1 MKRLAFFI
9 SGTGGN
15 ALNLLNA
22 CRQGRVRAEPVLV
35 LASSPK
41 ALGLARLQAEGLPG
55 RVLERRAFDSD
66 AAFSEACFA
75 ACDAAGVDLVCLAG
89 WLKKLVLP
97 PRWEGRILNIHP
109 ALLPKYGGP
118 GMYGMHVHRAVVA
131 AGEAESGATV
141 HLVDEVYDHGRI
153 LAQARVPVLPG
164 DTPET
169 LQQRVY
175 GAEMELYPKALAAF
189 LDAREP

>member
-15 ALNLLNA
+15 ALNLLKA
-22 CRQGRVRAEPVLV
+22 CREGRVPAEPVLV
-35 LASSPK
+35 LASSAK
-41 ALGLARLQAEGLPG
+41 AAGLAKLQAEGLEG
-55 RVLERRAFDSD
+55 LVLERKAFASD

-75 ACDAAGVDLVCLAG
+75 ACDAAGADFACLAG
-89 WLKKLVLP
+89 WLKKLAIP
-97 PRWEGRILNIHP
+97 ARWEGRILNIHP
-109 ALLPKYGGP
+109 SLLPKFGGP
-118 GMYGMHVHRAVVA
+118 GMYGLHVHRAVVA

-141 HLVDEVYDHGRI
+141 HLVDEVYDHGRV

-164 DTPET
+164 DTPEI

-175 GAEMELYPKALAAF
+175 GAEMDLYPKALAAF
-189 LDAREP
+189 LDAGEP